1 MSKQTT
7 RIVESVSY
15 GRFEV
20 DESQIVHFPKG
31 IPGFG
36 DTHDYALIQVESGP
50 FHVLHALDEQ
60 LSFILIPGSLA
71 ADEYGFRIDQSVVEL
86 LEIQQPE
93 DVMTYVIVNVVEDQP
108 VVNLKAPILINQT
121 TRKGIQHILDDASY
135 PLRHPLGL
143 KEGS

>member
-1 MSKQTT
+1 MNKQTT
-7 RIVESVSY
+7 RVVESASY

-20 DESQIVHFPKG
+20 DESQILTFPKG

-36 DTHDYALIQVESGP
+36 DHHDYALIQVENGP

-60 LSFILIPGSLA
+60 LSFIVIPGSFVA
-71 ADEYGFRIDQSVVEL
+71 ENYGFRIDQSVVEL

-93 DVMTYVIVNVVEDQP
+93 DVMTYVIVNVIDDQP
-108 VVNLKAPILINQT
+108 VVNLKAPILINRT
-121 TRKGIQHILDDASY
+121 TRKGTQYILDDASY
-135 PLRHPLGL
+135 PLRHPLAL